1 MFLNQACEAGVTVCK
16 TLMRMCPA
24 IDHELAVSLS
34 ITRAM
39 QQHNHSIMLH
49 YHKENDTFLSYGKER
64 KGRVRLK
71 IGSNFKPSYL
81 YLI

>member
-34 ITRAM
+34 IT
-39 QQHNHSIMLH
+39 NSIII
-49 YHKENDTFLSYGKER
+49 LSCYITTRKMTLSFPMEK
-64 KGRVRLK
+64 KGRE
-71 IGSNFKPSYL
+71 G
-81 YLI
+81 

>member
-34 ITRAM
+34 ITSSIII
-39 QQHNHSIMLH
+39 SIMLH

-81 YLI
+81 YLT